1 MRSDVCVGGKQAL
14 AVVLS
19 DVAHL
24 SYPITVIRKAIN
36 AGKYG
41 QTVISKDFLQP
52 GEDSTI
58 VKRGTKSKRR
68 RCDAIYMEAI
78 DQDTCDQLQKREHYI
93 FEN

>member
-1 MRSDVCVGGKQAL
+1 MQSDVCVGGKQAL
-14 AVVLS
+14 AVVLD

-24 SYPITVIRKAIN
+24 TYPVTVNRKAII

-52 GEDSTI
+52 GEDTTV

-68 RCDAIYMEAI
+68 RCDANINGG
-78 DQDTCDQLQKREHYI
+78 L
-93 FEN
+93 F